1 MDAKKLVHR
10 FYDEVAGAGR
20 VELLP
25 ELIADGFV
33 LHGTPGGGD
42 LSGTEPLARNVRALR
57 AAFDGLTFDIGDIVA
72 EGDRVAAR
80 WTMRGTHTGD
90 FHGIAATGRPVEQT
104 GMVFY
109 RVAGDRLAEQWILTQ
124 PIA

>member
-1 MDAKKLVHR
+1 MDARKLVLR
-10 FYDEVAGAGR
+10 FYDEVAGAGH

-25 ELIADGFV
+25 ELLADGFV
-33 LHGTPGGGD
+33 LHGAPGGD
-42 LSGTEPLARNVRALR
+42 VSGTEPVARNVRALR
-57 AAFDGLTFDIGDIVA
+57 AAFEGLTFDIGDVVA
-72 EGDRVAAR
+72 EDDRVAAR

-90 FHGIAATGRPVEQT
+90 FHGIAPTGKPIEQN

-124 PIA
+124 PMA